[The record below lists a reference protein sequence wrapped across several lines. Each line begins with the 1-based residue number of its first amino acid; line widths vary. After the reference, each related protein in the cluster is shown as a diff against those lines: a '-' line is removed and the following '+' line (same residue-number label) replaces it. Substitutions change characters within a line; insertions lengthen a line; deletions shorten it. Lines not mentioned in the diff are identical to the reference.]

1 MLVNIS
7 KITIGS
13 DVMKF
18 NYKQLKQDRL
28 CVYHIF
34 DVYKIEEVFDVDGYD
49 IFCKSKY
56 ESTDDETVVHKF
68 HFDVFKVYNSRE
80 KAIVNLEPSLGDK
93 LKYSARQ
100 YKFEFTAQEEAIE
113 TLKAQIDNSINKL
126 LKMHLTSD
134 NDGME
139 YYEIEL

>member
-1 MLVNIS
+1 MR
-7 KITIGS
+7 
-13 DVMKF
+13 F

-28 CVYHIF
+28 CVYYIF
-34 DVYKIEEVFDVDGYD
+34 NTYKIEEVFDVDGYD

-68 HFDVFKVYNSRE
+68 HFDSFKVYNSKE
-80 KAIVNLEPSLGDK
+80 NTIVNLEPSLVDK
-93 LKYSARQ
+93 LKYTSKS
-100 YKFEFTAQEEAIE
+100 YVFEGTKETFEA
-113 TLKAQIDNSINKL
+113 LKTQMDNAINTL